1 MVRRHL
7 LLAAPLAFLG
17 TASRAQGP
25 GPGAAAWPSRPVRVV
40 VPFAA
45 GGIADNL
52 GRQVAARLSQALGQQ
67 FVVENIT
74 GAGGNP
80 GAAAVARAASDGY
93 TLLMGT
99 VGTHAINPA
108 LYKTMPYDHRRDFR
122 PISLV
127 ATSPN
132 VLVVHPSN
140 PAGSVPEF
148 IALARSK
155 PGGLSFASSGAGS
168 SLHLTAE
175 MFMAMTGIRM
185 THVPYRGSPPALNDL
200 MGGRI
205 DLSFD
210 NVSTS
215 WPLVEAGKLKALA
228 VTSRERAPIAPA
240 LPTMGDFLPGFEA
253 TSWHA
258 MFVPAGTPDA
268 IADKLGREVRAIMR
282 EPDLVAIL
290 GKLGV
295 TPVGSSAAD
304 LAAYV
309 DAETAKW
316 AKVVQDAHVTVD

>member
-1 MVRRHL
+1 MLHRRA
-7 LLAAPLAFLG
+7 LLAAALASAA
-17 TASRAQGP
+17 TSARSQGS
-25 GPGAAAWPSRPVRVV
+25 GAVAWPTRIVRVV

-52 GRQVAARLSQALGQQ
+52 GRQVGARLSQAFGQQ
-67 FVVENIT
+67 FVVENVT
-74 GAGGNP
+74 GAGGNL
-80 GAAAVARAASDGY
+80 GAAAVARATPDGY

-99 VGTHAINPA
+99 IGTHAINPA
-108 LYKTMPYDHRRDFR
+108 LYKSMPYDHRRDFL

-132 VLVVHPSN
+132 VLVVHPSS
-140 PAGSVPEF
+140 PANSVPEF

-155 PGGLSFASSGAGS
+155 PGGLTFASSGAGS

-175 MFMAMTGIRM
+175 MFQAMTGARM
-185 THVPYRGSPPALNDL
+185 THVPYRGSPPALTDL

-228 VTSRERAPIAPA
+228 VTSRERAPIAPN
-240 LPTMGDFLPGFEA
+240 LPTMAEFLPGFEA

-258 MFVPAGTPDA
+258 MFVPARTPDA
-268 IADKLGREVRAIMR
+268 VADKLGGEVRAIMR
-282 EPDLVAIL
+282 QTDLVTIL
-290 GKLGV
+290 AQLGV
-295 TPVGSSAAD
+295 TPVGSSPAE

-309 DAETAKW
+309 DSETAKW
-316 AKVVQDAHVTVD
+316 AKVVREAQIMVE